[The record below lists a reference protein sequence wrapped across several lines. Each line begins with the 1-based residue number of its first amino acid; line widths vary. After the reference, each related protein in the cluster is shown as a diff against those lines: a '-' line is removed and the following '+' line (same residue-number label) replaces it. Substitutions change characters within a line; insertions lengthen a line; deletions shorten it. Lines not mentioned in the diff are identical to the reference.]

1 MPFIHDDFLLSGD
14 SARRLYH
21 EYAKALPIIDYHC
34 HLPAAEI
41 ANDQRW
47 DNLGEVWLAADHY
60 KWRAMR
66 SNGIDETR
74 ITGNAPWR
82 DKFTAFA
89 GTMDY
94 CLRNPLY
101 HWSAL
106 ELKRYF
112 GIDTLLSAKTA
123 DEIYAT
129 TAEIIRGERFSA
141 RQLMQKSNVVLA
153 CTTDDPIDS
162 LEHHAAIA
170 ADDSL
175 DVQAL
180 PTFRPDK
187 AMAAD
192 NSAAFL
198 PWIEALEELCPGR
211 IETFDA
217 LLAALDARHEF
228 FHSLGCRLSDHGMV
242 TVEFDPAGSP
252 ATLDSVVR
260 KGRNGEGNA
269 ISHVDLIQFR
279 SALLIELGRMNHKR
293 GWTQQYH
300 FGCLRNTNSR
310 RFAIAGADA
319 GFDSIADPV
328 NTAAL
333 SRLLDAQDRTDE
345 LPRTILYNLNPS
357 ENYAMATM
365 IGNFQQGPDAGK
377 IQLGSG
383 WWFCDQL
390 DGMRQQLD
398 ALSQLGLLRRFVGML
413 TDSRSFLS
421 YPRHEYFRRL
431 LCEILGR
438 EIDAG
443 LLPADFGLIGATVRD
458 ISYNNAARY
467 FGFDLPQI

>member
-21 EYAKALPIIDYHC
+21 EYAEGLPIVDYHC
-34 HLPAAEI
+34 HLPATEI

-47 DNLGEVWLAADHY
+47 DNLGEVWLGADHY

-66 SNGIDETR
+66 ANGIDESLV
-74 ITGNAPWR
+74 TGDAPWR
-82 DKFTAFA
+82 EKFDAFA

-101 HWSAL
+101 HWSQM
-106 ELKRYF
+106 ELKTYF
-112 GIDTLLSAKTA
+112 GIDTLLSAATAEEIYQQTA
-123 DEIYAT
+123 DV
-129 TAEIIRGERFSA
+129 IRGDGFSA
-141 RQLMQKSNVVLA
+141 RQLMQQSNVALT
-153 CTTDDPIDS
+153 CTTDDPIDT

-170 ADDSL
+170 SDASF
-175 DVQAL
+175 DVQVL

-187 AMAAD
+187 AMAVD
-192 NSAAFL
+192 TPAAFL

-242 TVEFDPAGSP
+242 TVEFDGGGSP

-260 KGRNGEGNA
+260 KARNGDA
-269 ISHVDLIQFR
+269 IAHGDVVTFR
-279 SALLIELGRMNHKR
+279 SALMVELGRMNHKR

-300 FGCLRNTNSR
+300 FGCLRSVNTR
-310 RFAIAGADA
+310 RAAQIGADA

-333 SRLLDAQDRTDE
+333 GKLLDAQDITDE
-345 LPRTILYNLNPS
+345 LPRTILYNLNPA

-377 IQLGSG
+377 LQLGSG

-398 ALSQLGLLRRFVGML
+398 TLSQLGLLRRLVGML

-421 YPRHEYFRRL
+421 YPRHDYFRRL
-431 LCEILGR
+431 LCEILGSD
-438 EIDAG
+438 IDAG
-443 LLPADFGLIGATVRD
+443 LIQRDFDLVGTMVKD
-458 ISYNNAARY
+458 ISYNNAASY
-467 FGFDLPQI
+467 FQFELLQL

>member
-1 MPFIHDDFLLSGD
+1 MPFIHDDFLLSGE

-21 EYAKALPIIDYHC
+21 EFAEGLPIVDYHC

-47 DNLGEVWLAADHY
+47 DNLGEAWLAADHY

-66 SNGIDETR
+66 SNGVAENLV
-74 ITGNAPWR
+74 TGAAPWR
-82 DKFTAFA
+82 EKFDALA
-89 GTMDY
+89 ETMDY

-101 HWSAL
+101 HWSHM
-106 ELKRYF
+106 ELKQYF
-112 GIDTLLSAKTA
+112 GIDTLLSPATA
-123 DEIYAT
+123 DAIYAQ
-129 TAEIIRGERFSA
+129 TAEIIRSKPFSA
-141 RQLMQKSNVVLA
+141 RQLMQQSNVVLT
-153 CTTDDPIDS
+153 CTTDDPVDT

-170 ADDSL
+170 ADASFG
-175 DVQAL
+175 VQVL

-187 AMAAD
+187 AMTVDNPAAY
-192 NSAAFL
+192 L
-198 PWIEALEELCPGR
+198 PWIEALETLVPGR

-217 LLAALDARHEF
+217 LLAALDQRHEF

-242 TVEFDPAGSP
+242 TVEFDPDASP

-260 KGRNGEGNA
+260 KARNGDA
-269 ISHVDLIQFR
+269 VSHGDVVQFR
-279 SALLIELGRMNHKR
+279 SALLLELGRMNHKR

-300 FGCLRNTNSR
+300 FGCLRNNNTRLVAQVGVDS
-310 RFAIAGADA
+310 

-333 SRLLDAQDRTDE
+333 GKLLDAQDVTDE
-345 LPRTILYNLNPS
+345 LPRTILYNLNPA

-377 IQLGSG
+377 LQLGSG

-390 DGMRQQLD
+390 DGMRQQID

-421 YPRHEYFRRL
+421 YPRHDYFRRL
-431 LCEILGR
+431 LCEILGSD
-438 EIDAG
+438 IDTG
-443 LLPADFGLIGATVRD
+443 LVPRDFGLVGAMVKD
-458 ISYNNAARY
+458 ISYNNAASY
-467 FGFDLPQI
+467 FQFDLPSL